1 MRDHRSQSAVKKSRA
16 LSTPPEV
23 DENDNDEEEFAD
35 ALEHDVPTPSPQPS
49 PPHETKTRQ
58 LSQGADDTRLRNG
71 QSERHQDSTD
81 PAPAPV
87 ALDNAATPDVQ
98 PQIGTSSL
106 TPTATIPKMQNQTDI
121 VESSAPGG
129 VAAKSTIEETAATTS
144 VELTAAPSPAAAV
157 PTATEEVQVRPTTPS
172 MPIPQSEAQCTQKI
186 DNQTSSVPVT
196 EARADSNIREIKR
209 PTPPLSEGDSTAK
222 RPREDEDGDLD
233 PNPREAKRASPP
245 PEKEKEKEKEKRE
258 KPARKKSVAD
268 AHAQSTLASPKATPA
283 SAFVGCLCP
292 YLFQDMGMLICL

>member
-1 MRDHRSQSAVKKSRA
+1 MKKSRA

-58 LSQGADDTRLRNG
+58 LSQGPDDTGLRNG
-71 QSERHQDSTD
+71 QSERQDGVD
-81 PAPAPV
+81 PAPAAPV
-87 ALDNAATPDVQ
+87 ALDTPDAK

-106 TPTATIPKMQNQTDI
+106 TPAATIPKMQNQTDI
-121 VESSAPGG
+121 AETSSPGG

-144 VELTAAPSPAAAV
+144 VEHAATPLPAAAV
-157 PTATEEVQVRPTTPS
+157 PTTTEQILHLPTTS
-172 MPIPQSEAQCTQKI
+172 ATPIPQNEAQYTQKI
-186 DNQTSSVPVT
+186 DNQTGSVLVS
-196 EARADSNIREIKR
+196 EARADSNARDVKR
-209 PTPPLSEGDSTAK
+209 PTPPLSEADSATK
-222 RPREDEDGDLD
+222 RPREDGDQD

-258 KPARKKSVAD
+258 KPPRKKSVAD
-268 AHAQSTLASPKATPA
+268 AHAQSTPVSPRATPA
-283 SAFVGCLCP
+283 STFVGRLRCCH
-292 YLFQDMGMLICL
+292 FQAMRMLIRL